1 MDDDRAAPFARDE
14 SASAEDDAAVA
25 DALRRGCRR
34 TQEWVVRRYWGWLSG
49 VARRIVRDPATAD
62 DCVQDAFVKAFR
74 KADTF
79 EGRAGGASLAA
90 WLRRI
95 TVNEALMRLRARRA
109 HEDVPLDVLD
119 TQFDRFG
126 CRMEPPWTNIE
137 TAEERADLEST
148 RRLVRAH
155 IDQLPEGLR
164 TVLVLRDIEEMTTA
178 EVADALDLTET
189 NVKVRLH
196 RARAALKRLL
206 EPVFAGDVPL

>member
-1 MDDDRAAPFARDE
+1 M
-14 SASAEDDAAVA
+14 
-25 DALRRGCRR
+25 
-34 TQEWVVRRYWGWLSG
+34 RRYWGWLSG

-109 HEDVPLDVLD
+109 HEDVSLDVLD

-126 CRMEPPWTNIE
+126 CRIEPHWHHIE

-148 RRLVRAH
+148 RRLIRAH

-206 EPVFAGDVPL
+206 EPVFAGDLPL